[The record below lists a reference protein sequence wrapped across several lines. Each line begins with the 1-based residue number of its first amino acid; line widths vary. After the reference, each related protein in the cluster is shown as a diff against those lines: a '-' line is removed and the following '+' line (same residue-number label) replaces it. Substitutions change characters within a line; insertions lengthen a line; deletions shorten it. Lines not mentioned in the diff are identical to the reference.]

1 MNLFQ
6 RNAKL
11 IVVLA
16 MISGSTS
23 GILGKL
29 ITAGSMTIGFYRL
42 SFCLPF
48 FIVPLL
54 IKHRKDIIEINK
66 KQLLLCALGGVFLFG
81 HFFCWYVA
89 VKNTVIA
96 SAIVLAGLHPIVVI
110 LFMFVFFRKR
120 TPAKAM
126 AGVLMALTGGILVA
140 GMDYSFAGSNVFGNF
155 MALGA
160 AFCMGLYFCIG
171 NIVREKMNAGVYIFL
186 VFFFCWVCFATGMIL
201 TKTPFTGYPLSDYIW
216 LIVMTL
222 LCQFGAHAVLNW
234 SLGYVSSLYV
244 SAIETGEIVSAMI
257 LAFIVLSQVPTPWQ
271 MAGAAVV
278 IIGLVYYNRH
288 DLK

>member
-48 FIVPLL
+48 FVVPLL

-96 SAIVLAGLHPIVVI
+96 YKTRAMNDFEAEYILSNCNTEPKLLNKIV
-110 LFMFVFFRKR
+110 K
-120 TPAKAM
+120 
-126 AGVLMALTGGILVA
+126 VA
-140 GMDYSFAGSNVFGNF
+140 DWWGETKKDEWNTEF
-155 MALGA
+155 
-160 AFCMGLYFCIG
+160 IPQK
-171 NIVREKMNAGVYIFL
+171 I
-186 VFFFCWVCFATGMIL
+186 MI
-201 TKTPFTGYPLSDYIW
+201 TW
-216 LIVMTL
+216 LI
-222 LCQFGAHAVLNW
+222 
-234 SLGYVSSLYV
+234 
-244 SAIETGEIVSAMI
+244 
-257 LAFIVLSQVPTPWQ
+257 
-271 MAGAAVV
+271 
-278 IIGLVYYNRH
+278 
-288 DLK
+288 